1 MKFEPQTAI
10 KTDLHTFTL
19 GVSHFLA
26 PFMRYI
32 SFNYSSLDRFRQA
45 ILGSYM
51 VNVGLCPAAFA
62 QQIHVQTISK
72 RRIQCMGKCEC
83 GRLKGNPCGPL
94 RPNTINVTMLDSVPR
109 TLILLLLNSA
119 RSCLPLAAPVEGMLE
134 KALQVERWIDSV
146 KIESEEGLAWPFD
159 PARPQVVTKLYSGT
173 PGIVLFYLEL
183 YRSTGEPAY
192 LETAKQG
199 AFYLSH

>member
-51 VNVGLCPAAFA
+51 VNVGF
-62 QQIHVQTISK
+62 IHRNLWLGEFSRMKHPDSK
-72 RRIQCMGKCEC
+72 LQ
-83 GRLKGNPCGPL
+83 N
-94 RPNTINVTMLDSVPR
+94 LDETPR
-109 TLILLLLNSA
+109 HS
-119 RSCLPLAAPVEGMLE
+119 
-134 KALQVERWIDSV
+134 
-146 KIESEEGLAWPFD
+146 
-159 PARPQVVTKLYSGT
+159 
-173 PGIVLFYLEL
+173 
-183 YRSTGEPAY
+183 
-192 LETAKQG
+192 
-199 AFYLSH
+199 